1 MRDAQHSTPVAG
13 GSGSADTKSR
23 LLDAAE
29 QLFAERGFEGTSM
42 RAVTQLAG
50 AAVSA
55 ANYHFGSKQDLLHAT
70 LRRHIE
76 PINRCRLERLEALE
90 RGGRSPTLEEVLD
103 AFLRPPLDQQAE
115 ARRSRVGDSRVRQ
128 LAVRLFADAPEQVA
142 PLRTELFG
150 EVNRRFRAALAR
162 ALPTASAEVLS
173 LILQLAVGLLMHTA
187 SGHVDPELA
196 RATLLPEAAGSDA
209 LPRTLVRF
217 SAAGAR
223 ALASRADA

>member
-1 MRDAQHSTPVAG
+1 MRDPQLSTPAAG

-29 QLFAERGFEGTSM
+29 RLFAERGFDGTSM

-55 ANYHFGSKQDLLHAT
+55 ANYHFGSKQELLHAT

-76 PINRCRLERLEALE
+76 PINRLRLERLEALE
-90 RGGRSPTLEEVLD
+90 TRGRRPTLEEVLD

-115 ARRSRVGDSRVRQ
+115 ARRSRAGGSRVRQ

-142 PLRTELFG
+142 PLRAELFG
-150 EVNRRFRAALAR
+150 EVNRRFGAALGR
-162 ALPTASAEVLS
+162 ALPGASPEALS

-196 RATLLPEAAGSDA
+196 RAAMAPDSAGSD
-209 LPRTLVRF
+209 LPRTLVCF
-217 SAAGAR
+217 TAAGAR
-223 ALASRADA
+223 ALASGADG